1 MILTLA
7 CIGSAKGPG
16 YTLDWQQAHTYIDY
30 LNKQK
35 IQGKSTWRLPTMEEL
50 LTILRPPT
58 VERDI
63 CLDPS
68 FAPTIHW
75 LWSADFCNKKQA
87 WMADIVES
95 YIGRQD
101 LDGTTSVCA
110 VSN

>member
-1 MILTLA
+1 
-7 CIGSAKGPG
+7 
-16 YTLDWQQAHTYIDY
+16 
-30 LNKQK
+30 
-35 IQGKSTWRLPTMEEL
+35 MEEL

-58 VERDI
+58 VERDN

-68 FAPTIHW
+68 FTPTIHW
-75 LWSADFCNKKQA
+75 LWSADYSNKKQA

-101 LDGTTSVCA
+101 LDGTASVCA